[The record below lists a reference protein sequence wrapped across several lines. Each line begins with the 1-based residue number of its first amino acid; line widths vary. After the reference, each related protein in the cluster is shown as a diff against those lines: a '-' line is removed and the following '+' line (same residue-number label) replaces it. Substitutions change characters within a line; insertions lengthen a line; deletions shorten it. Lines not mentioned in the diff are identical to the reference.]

1 MMKQRIFLIS
11 ILIFISFLDLT
22 AQEAQLANYA
32 SSILQRDLQCY
43 VDVLASDS
51 LQGRESGMPGGWM
64 AGDYIAACFREYGLH
79 APFEGSYFQE
89 FDTTLQARNVI
100 GVIRGTDEGQ
110 EAVVVGAHYDH
121 HGMHNYTVYNGADD
135 NASGVAALLGTA
147 KALSAMQRNGYSPK
161 RTIIFIAYD
170 AKERSMAGSEWYVKH
185 PVAPLK
191 NTMACINMDMLGR
204 IDAPPAEDTSYVL
217 VVGADKHKADLRQV
231 VDYENRGRN
240 VRLDIDYSF
249 YGSTAFSEMFYQM
262 SDQYSFGK
270 HKIPVLYFTS
280 GMHDDLWKS
289 GDDAHR
295 LSYPVLQKRTQLIF
309 YVLWNVANS
318 YL

>member
-1 MMKQRIFLIS
+1 MMKLRIVLTF
-11 ILIFISFLDLT
+11 ILIPVSFLGLT
-22 AQEAQLANYA
+22 AQEAQLVNYA
-32 SSILQRDLQCY
+32 SSILQRDLQRH
-43 VDVLASDS
+43 VEVLASDS
-51 LQGRESGMPGGWM
+51 LQGREAGMPGGWM
-64 AGDYIAACFREYGLH
+64 AGDYIAACFRAYGLQ

-100 GVIRGTDEGQ
+100 GVIRGAEEQQG
-110 EAVVVGAHYDH
+110 AVVVGAHYDH
-121 HGMHNYTVYNGADD
+121 HGMHNYGVYNGADD
-135 NASGVAALLGTA
+135 NASGVAALLETA

-170 AKERSMAGSEWYVKH
+170 AKERSMAGSEWYVKY
-185 PVAPLK
+185 PVIPLK
-191 NTMACINMDMLGR
+191 NTKVCINMDMLGR
-204 IDAPPAEDTSYVL
+204 IDAPPAGDTNYVL
-217 VVGADKHKADLRQV
+217 VVGADKHKQNFRPA
-231 VDYENRGRN
+231 VDYENRSRN
-240 VRLDIDYSF
+240 LHFDIDYSF
-249 YGSTAFSEMFYQM
+249 YGSAAFSEMFYQM

-309 YVLWNVANS
+309 YTTWNVAN
-318 YL
+318 